1 MLKTSVAISATSD
14 EAARIEGALK
24 LGIKP
29 DEVAVEPIDKDTY
42 NVSMVNAPGQ
52 FDIVLLERKM
62 VATLQIITPPLGN
75 GKPVAVQD
83 IEKALADL
91 KIVYGIKKE
100 VIENIVSEVAETGSP
115 RENIQIATGEA
126 ARDGIDA
133 RIEYKFRLNGEDPET
148 IDISRKGGSL
158 DAAAVCK
165 EMVSAGDVLAIKIPP
180 QKPVNGCTVTGE
192 TLLGAEPKDKTV
204 TAGTNVTLL
213 KDNLTYVV
221 AEGVEADYADYV
233 DGCLSVEDPVRVSE
247 NKLRAYLSVHPPSES
262 GRMLSMEIVEKSLAD
277 RGIVHALDPSAVEG
291 ALVKARV
298 GKMPVYNAVIA
309 KGMAHVRGDDAR
321 IEFKFQTEK
330 KAGTIDQQSGA
341 INFKERQTL
350 QLAKAGGVLAVKV
363 PLTPGKEG
371 IDVYGHIIPAESGSD
386 KILTRANNV
395 EVSGDGLVFT
405 SSIDGVVMLTQNNKL
420 EVFKKFDVPGDVDY
434 STGNL
439 SMDGVLDIKGWIRS
453 GFKVNATGEIH
464 VGEGVE
470 DAKVE
475 SGANIYIK
483 GGIIGTGEGNV
494 RASGNLTVRFLENA
508 VVNVDGDIFVQD
520 DIVRSQVSANG
531 SIIATGTKG
540 RIRGGSA
547 FAGKGIEMYEIGS
560 PAGVITNVT
569 VGVASKLRER
579 IVKISKKLGE
589 CRENGAK
596 MDMALTKYDNLDKG
610 KKLPKEF
617 ERKIKILAKQR
628 QDLIIEEAR
637 IQKEKEALAQELS
650 LAKSELLAVKVKEA
664 VYSGTTVVVSGYA
677 FKVKDDIK
685 GTVTFIFDEEEQ
697 AIKLIR

>member
-1 MLKTSVAISATSD
+1 MLKTSVAISSTSD

-24 LGIKP
+24 LGVEP
-29 DEVAVEPIDKDTY
+29 DDVAVEPIDNDTY

-52 FDIVLLERKM
+52 FDIVILEGKM
-62 VATLQIITPPLGN
+62 VATLQIIRPPLGN

-91 KIVYGIKKE
+91 KIVYGIKKAA
-100 VIENIVSEVAETGSP
+100 IENIVSEVAETGSP

-126 ARDGIDA
+126 ARDGVDA
-133 RIEYKFRLNGEDPET
+133 RIEFKFRLNGEDPET

-158 DAAAVCK
+158 DAAAVSK

-180 QKPVNGCTVTGE
+180 EKPVNGCTVTGE

-204 TAGTNVTLL
+204 AAKTNVTLL

-221 AEGVEADYADYV
+221 AEGVEVGYVDYV
-233 DGCLSVEDPVRVSE
+233 DGCLSVEDPMRVSE

-277 RGIVHALDPSAVEG
+277 RGIVHAIDHNAIEG

-298 GKMPVYNAVIA
+298 GKSPVHNAVIA
-309 KGMAHVRGDDAR
+309 KGMAPVRGDDAL
-321 IEFKFQTEK
+321 IDLKFQTKK
-330 KAGTIDQQSGA
+330 KAGMIDQQSGA
-341 INFKERQTL
+341 IDFKERQTL
-350 QLAKAGGVLAVKV
+350 KIAKAGDVLAVKV
-363 PLTPGKEG
+363 PLTLGKVG
-371 IDVYGHIIPAESGSD
+371 IDVYGNIIPAESGSD
-386 KILTRANNV
+386 KILTTANNV
-395 EVSGDGLVFT
+395 EVSGDGFVFT
-405 SSIDGVVMLTQNNKL
+405 SSIDGVVMLTHENKL

-439 SMDGVLDIKGWIRS
+439 SMAGVLDIKGWIRS

-470 DAKVE
+470 DATVE
-475 SGANIYIK
+475 SDANIYIK
-483 GGIIGTGEGNV
+483 GGILGSGEGNV
-494 RASGNLTVRFLENA
+494 RAGGNLTVRFLENA

-520 DIVRSQVSANG
+520 DIVRGNVSANG

-540 RIRGGSA
+540 RIRGGSV
-547 FAGKGIEMYEIGS
+547 FAGKVIEMYEIGS

-569 VGVASKLRER
+569 VGVASKLRQR
-579 IVKISKKLGE
+579 MVTISKKQGE
-589 CRENGAK
+589 CRENGSK

-610 KKLPKEF
+610 KQLPKEI

-628 QDLIIEEAR
+628 QDLIIEEDK

-650 LAKSELLAVKVKEA
+650 LAESQQLAVKVKEV
-664 VYSGTTVVVSGYA
+664 VYSGTTVVVNGHA

-685 GTVTFIFDEEEQ
+685 GKVTFTFNEEEQ

>member
-1 MLKTSVAISATSD
+1 M
-14 EAARIEGALK
+14 
-24 LGIKP
+24 
-29 DEVAVEPIDKDTY
+29 Y
-42 NVSMVNAPGQ
+42 
-52 FDIVLLERKM
+52 
-62 VATLQIITPPLGN
+62 GN
-75 GKPVAVQD
+75 
-83 IEKALADL
+83 
-91 KIVYGIKKE
+91 
-100 VIENIVSEVAETGSP
+100 
-115 RENIQIATGEA
+115 
-126 ARDGIDA
+126 
-133 RIEYKFRLNGEDPET
+133 
-148 IDISRKGGSL
+148 
-158 DAAAVCK
+158 
-165 EMVSAGDVLAIKIPP
+165 
-180 QKPVNGCTVTGE
+180 
-192 TLLGAEPKDKTV
+192 
-204 TAGTNVTLL
+204 
-213 KDNLTYVV
+213 
-221 AEGVEADYADYV
+221 
-233 DGCLSVEDPVRVSE
+233 
-247 NKLRAYLSVHPPSES
+247 
-262 GRMLSMEIVEKSLAD
+262 
-277 RGIVHALDPSAVEG
+277 
-291 ALVKARV
+291 
-298 GKMPVYNAVIA
+298 
-309 KGMAHVRGDDAR
+309 
-321 IEFKFQTEK
+321 
-330 KAGTIDQQSGA
+330 
-341 INFKERQTL
+341 
-350 QLAKAGGVLAVKV
+350 
-363 PLTPGKEG
+363 
-371 IDVYGHIIPAESGSD
+371 IIPAESGSD
-386 KILTRANNV
+386 KILTPASNV

-405 SSIDGVVMLTQNNKL
+405 SSIDGVVMLTPDNKL
-420 EVFKKFDVPGDVDY
+420 AVFKKFDVPGDVDY

-494 RASGNLTVRFLENA
+494 RAGGNLTVRFLENA
-508 VVNVDGDIFVQD
+508 VVNADGDIFVQD
-520 DIVRSQVSANG
+520 DIVRSHIAANG

-547 FAGKGIEMYEIGS
+547 FAGKVIEMYEIGS

-579 IVKISKKLGE
+579 MVKISKKLAE
-589 CRENGAK
+589 CRANGAK

-650 LAKSELLAVKVKEA
+650 HAKSELLAVKVKEA

-697 AIKLIR
+697 AIKVMR

>member
-1 MLKTSVAISATSD
+1 MLKTTVAIAAASE
-14 EAARIEGALK
+14 EAARVEGALK
-24 LGIKP
+24 LGVAP
-29 DEVAVEPIDKDTY
+29 DEVTVEPIDKDTY

-52 FDIVLLERKM
+52 FDIVILERKM

-75 GKPVAVQD
+75 GKPVAVPD

-115 RENIQIATGEA
+115 RENIQIATGQA

-133 RIEYKFRLNGEDPET
+133 RIEFKFCLNGEDPET

-180 QKPVNGCTVTGE
+180 EKPVNGCTVTGE
-192 TLLGAEPKDKTV
+192 TLSGAEPKDKTV
-204 TAGTNVTLL
+204 AAGTNVTLL

-221 AEGVEADYADYV
+221 AEGVEAGYADYV

-262 GRMLSMEIVEKSLAD
+262 GRKLTMEIVEKSLAD
-277 RGIVHALDPSAVEG
+277 RRIVQAIDRNAIEG
-291 ALVKARV
+291 ALVKAGV
-298 GKMPVYNAVIA
+298 GKIPVHNAIIA
-309 KGMAHVRGDDAR
+309 KGRAHVRGDDAR
-321 IEFKFQTEK
+321 IDLKFQTEK
-330 KAGTIDQQSGA
+330 KVGTIDQRSGA
-341 INFKERQTL
+341 IDFKERQTL
-350 QLAKAGGVLAVKV
+350 QIVKAGDVLAVKV
-363 PLTPGKEG
+363 PLTLGKEG
-371 IDVYGHIIPAESGSD
+371 IDVYGDVIPAESGSD
-386 KILTRANNV
+386 KILTAANNV
-395 EVSGDGLVFT
+395 EVSDDGLVFT
-405 SSIDGVVMLTQNNKL
+405 SSIDGVVTLTQDNKL

-470 DAKVE
+470 DATVE

-494 RASGNLTVRFLENA
+494 RAAGNLTVRFLENA

-520 DIVRSQVSANG
+520 DIVRGKVAANG

-540 RIRGGSA
+540 RIRGGSV
-547 FAGKGIEMYEIGS
+547 FAGKVIEMYEIGS
-560 PAGVITNVT
+560 PAGVITHVT
-569 VGVASKLRER
+569 VGAASKLRER
-579 IVKISKKLGE
+579 IVTISKKLVE
-589 CRENGAK
+589 YRENGSK
-596 MDMALTKYDNLDKG
+596 MDLALAKYDNLDKG
-610 KKLPKEF
+610 KQLPKEI

-628 QDLIIEEAR
+628 QDLIIEEEK
-637 IQKEKEALAQELS
+637 INKEKEALAQKLS
-650 LAKSELLAVKVKEA
+650 LAESQQLAVKVKEA
-664 VYSGTTVVVSGYA
+664 VYSGTTVVVSGDA
-677 FKVKDDIK
+677 FLVKDDIK
-685 GTVTFIFDEEEQ
+685 GKVTFIFNEEEQ
-697 AIKLIR
+697 AIKLMR